1 MSEPAIVH
9 HEPVRRRGAQAIAKV
24 QELLSIDARS
34 LGLLRIGL
42 ATLVLI
48 DLIQR
53 AGDLQAHYTDF
64 GVLPSWAAP
73 HILSYHLCHWSL
85 HLASG
90 TWQWQAFLFVVAGG
104 AAIAMLAGYQTR
116 WATII
121 TWALL
126 ASLHTR
132 HPLVLNGGDHLLRML
147 LFWSIFLPTG
157 TRFSLDRRLSHEM
170 SAPKSVFSA
179 ASVAIML
186 QLCLIYWVS
195 AATKTDAQWT
205 ENRWALYYALNID
218 QISTGFAKWLLGY
231 PELLRWLTAATLWL
245 EWWGPVLLFVPF
257 YTARIRTLVILLFV
271 GFHLGIGLCME
282 LGLFPWISI
291 VGWSV
296 FLPGRVWDRLEK
308 AIPLLPKS
316 TSQPHAGSGPGT
328 AAATLRSSV
337 AVNILVSLLAVYVL
351 IFSLQ
356 VVYPARFGWFDQRWK
371 SVGYA
376 LGLEQ
381 RFDLFA
387 PKPTIIDGWFVTVAT
402 LDDGSQ
408 VDLLQDGAM
417 VRWEKP
423 EMLSARYPNGH
434 WGAYMF
440 FLKEPKE
447 AATIHRPF
455 YVEYLKRAWRQR
467 YGGQK
472 KIRKVELY
480 LVLELT
486 PPYPQA
492 PKPERILLFRDKPR
506 YDRVNYFQVPIP

>member
-1 MSEPAIVH
+1 MSETAIVR
-9 HEPVRRRGAQAIAKV
+9 HEPAPQRSAKSIAKV
-24 QELLSIDARS
+24 RELLSIDARS

-42 ATLVLI
+42 ATLVLV

-64 GVLPSWAAP
+64 GVLPSWATP
-73 HILSYHLCHWSL
+73 HILSYHPFHWSL

-90 TWQWQAFLFVVAGG
+90 SWQWQAFLFVVAGV

-116 WATII
+116 WATLI

-126 ASLHTR
+126 VSLHTR

-157 TRFSLDRRLSHEM
+157 MRFSLDRRFSQP
-170 SAPKSVFSA
+170 SSPPQAVFSVA
-179 ASVAIML
+179 TAAIML
-186 QLCLIYWVS
+186 QLCLMYWVS
-195 AATKTDAQWT
+195 AATKTDVQWT
-205 ENRWALYYALNID
+205 ETRWALYYALNID
-218 QISTGFAKWLLGY
+218 QISTSFAKWLLGY

-245 EWWGPVLLFVPF
+245 EWWGPVLLFIPF

-271 GFHLGIGLCME
+271 GFHLGIGCCME
-282 LGLFPWISI
+282 LGLFPWICL

-296 FLPGRVWDRLEK
+296 FLPGSVWDRLEK
-308 AIPLLPKS
+308 AIPLRSKS
-316 TSQPHAGSGPGT
+316 TSPPHSGSGSPAQAKFRTPLGI
-328 AAATLRSSV
+328 
-337 AVNILVSLLAVYVL
+337 NILVTALAVYVL

-356 VVYPARFGWFDQRWK
+356 VVYPGRFAWFDQRWK
-371 SVGYA
+371 SVGYT

-387 PKPTIIDGWFVTVAT
+387 PKPTIIDGWFVAVAT
-402 LDDGSQ
+402 LEDGSQ
-408 VDLLQDGAM
+408 VDLLQGGDA

-423 EMLSARYPNGH
+423 QMLSARYPNGH

-447 AATIHRPF
+447 AATVHRPF
-455 YVEYLKRAWRQR
+455 YVEYLKRAWRQAR
-467 YGGQK
+467 GGQN
-472 KIRKVELY
+472 KIQKVELY
-480 LVLELT
+480 LVLEQTL
-486 PPYPQA
+486 PYPQV

-506 YDRVNYFQVPIP
+506 YDRVNYFQGPMP